1 MSQSSGSP
9 SPDPGPGPDPRPAQQ
24 STESAHLL
32 TTAQTDSAAAATKSP
47 ISRSAIVGAIFLMA
61 TSAIGPGFIT
71 QTATF
76 TAQMGAAFAFAILVS
91 ILIDIA
97 IQLNIWRMIT
107 SSGKRA
113 AQLAS
118 SAVPGSG
125 IVLSILIV
133 VGGLAF
139 NIGNIAGGGLGLNAL
154 LGIDP
159 KLGGLL
165 TGVLAIGI
173 FLFKRAGKVVDAV
186 VLVLGVGMIV
196 LTVIVAIVSQP
207 PVGEALRQ
215 SVLPDSINFA
225 TVTTIVGGTVGGYIT
240 YSGAHRYLDSGKTG
254 PENAP
259 SVMRSALSG
268 IVVTGI
274 MRYVLFL
281 AILGVVAS
289 GVVLDIESQ
298 VANPAGQ
305 AFAAVLGDAGIR
317 IFGAIFWAAALS
329 SVIGAAYTSAT
340 FLSAFSK
347 RLGGGWPL
355 QLATVAFIVVSL
367 VVYLIVG
374 TAPATLLVFVGGFNG
389 LILPIGLTIFMYIG
403 WFRPQLLRTDSYP
416 KWLLVIGT
424 AATLLTWYMA
434 VQSIGPIFAMI
445 GIGA

>member
-1 MSQSSGSP
+1 MSQP
-9 SPDPGPGPDPRPAQQ
+9 HDQN
-24 STESAHLL
+24 
-32 TTAQTDSAAAATKSP
+32 TKQP
-47 ISRSAIVGAIFLMA
+47 VKVSRSAILGAIFLMA

-76 TAQMGAAFAFAILVS
+76 TAQMGAAFAFAIFIS

-97 IQLNIWRMIT
+97 IQLNVWRMIT

-118 SAVPGSG
+118 SAIPGTG
-125 IVLSILIV
+125 ILLSILIV
-133 VGGLAF
+133 IGGLAF

-154 LGIDP
+154 LGVDP

-173 FLFKRAGKVVDAV
+173 FLFKRAGKVVDTV
-186 VLVLGVGMIV
+186 VMILGVGMIV
-196 LTVIVAIVSQP
+196 LTVIVAIASDP
-207 PVGEALRQ
+207 PVGEAIKQ
-215 SVLPDSINFA
+215 SFLPDTINFA
-225 TVTTIVGGTVGGYIT
+225 TITTIVGGSVGGYIT

-254 PENAP
+254 PDHAP

-268 IVVTGI
+268 ILVTGV

-289 GVVLDIESQ
+289 GVALDLDGQ
-298 VANPAGQ
+298 AANPAGQ
-305 AFAAVLGDAGIR
+305 AFAAVLGDAGMR

-347 RLGGGWPL
+347 RLDKGWPL
-355 QLATVAFIVVSL
+355 QLATVIFIAVSL
-367 VVYLIVG
+367 IVYLSIG

-403 WFRPQLLRTDSYP
+403 WFRPRLLRVDKYP
-416 KWLLVIGT
+416 KWLLIIGT
-424 AATLLTWYMA
+424 AATLVMWATA
-434 VQSIGPIFAMI
+434 VESVGPIFAMI
-445 GIGA
+445 GIGG

>member
-1 MSQSSGSP
+1 
-9 SPDPGPGPDPRPAQQ
+9 
-24 STESAHLL
+24 
-32 TTAQTDSAAAATKSP
+32 
-47 ISRSAIVGAIFLMA
+47 
-61 TSAIGPGFIT
+61 
-71 QTATF
+71 
-76 TAQMGAAFAFAILVS
+76 
-91 ILIDIA
+91 
-97 IQLNIWRMIT
+97 
-107 SSGKRA
+107 
-113 AQLAS
+113 
-118 SAVPGSG
+118 
-125 IVLSILIV
+125 
-133 VGGLAF
+133 
-139 NIGNIAGGGLGLNAL
+139 
-154 LGIDP
+154 
-159 KLGGLL
+159 
-165 TGVLAIGI
+165 
-173 FLFKRAGKVVDAV
+173 
-186 VLVLGVGMIV
+186 MIV
-196 LTVIVAIVSQP
+196 LTVIVAVVSQP

-215 SVLPDSINFA
+215 SFFPDTINFA
-225 TVTTIVGGTVGGYIT
+225 TITTIVGGTVGGYIT

-259 SVMRSALSG
+259 AVMRSALSG

-281 AILGVVAS
+281 AIFGVVAS
-289 GVVLDIESQ
+289 GVVLDLESQ

-347 RLGGGWPL
+347 KLAGGWPL

-403 WFRPQLLRTDSYP
+403 WFRPNLLRTDSYP
-416 KWLLVIGT
+416 KWLLVLGT
-424 AATLLTWYMA
+424 AATLVSWYMA
-434 VQSIGPIFAMI
+434 VQSVGPIFAMI